1 MGFSE
6 KKYPIFQKNDKGSK
20 FAVECDWISNISQ
33 HVQKLRF
40 RKQDGYS
47 EKNFEVFKNRWKQEI
62 CCSMQLN

>member
-6 KKYPIFQKNDKGSK
+6 KKYPIFQKIDKSSK

-33 HVQKLRF
+33 YVQKLRF

-47 EKNFEVFKNRWKQEI
+47 EKNLEVFKNR
-62 CCSMQLN
+62 